1 MLNITNGKGVNNYM
15 VITDFKGKRIDYIN
29 NWPNSEPF
37 EIEKKYYA
45 IVDKIKQKNGSIFK
59 PFCLVRN
66 DDVIYNKTV
75 SFMIEALDQLNKY
88 PNFSYEFLFK
98 GYDCFLDKYYVS
110 NLNITDKNKNLCNN
124 EWKNIIDSNG
134 KLKISVEK
142 LLSVIPVKACQYLYI
157 RITDHTGD
165 NQPYK
170 RISTGIS
177 GGTSTSSI
185 KIKEIVDAIE
195 GKYGIDYANY
205 ANSIRKASLLYRY
218 ILKNDIVIINK
229 TYTIATDDKLNIL
242 VSGFLYTLRN
252 DIMHGSSIAITKSSK
267 TTLGTY
273 AIDYYAFLL
282 LYYLLIMLI
291 INCFPS
297 DYSTDVYDR
306 LADNIIENLNT
317 YVEMFG
323 KNIEN

>member
-1 MLNITNGKGVNNYM
+1 MSS
-15 VITDFKGKRIDYIN
+15 TDFKKKRIEYMN

-45 IVDKIKQKNGSIFK
+45 LVDKVKRTKGTIFK
-59 PFCLVRN
+59 PFRLLQN
-66 DDVIYNKTV
+66 DDVTYNKTV
-75 SFMIEALDQLNKY
+75 SFIIEALDQLDKY

-98 GYDCFLDKYYVS
+98 AYDCFLDKYYILNS
-110 NLNITDKNKNLCNN
+110 NITDKNKQLCDN
-124 EWKNIIDSNG
+124 EWKNIINSNLN
-134 KLKISVEK
+134 LKISIEK
-142 LLSVIPVKACQYLYI
+142 LMSIIPVKACQYLYI

-177 GGTSTSSI
+177 GTSNGSSI
-185 KIKEIVDAIE
+185 KRKEMLDAIE
-195 GKYGIDYANY
+195 KKYGIDYGNY

-218 ILKNDIVIINK
+218 ILKNDIVTVDKSYVI
-229 TYTIATDDKLNIL
+229 TMDDRLNIL

-282 LYYLLIMLI
+282 LYNLLIILI
-291 INCFPS
+291 INYFSS
-297 DYSTDVYDR
+297 DYSKDIYDR
-306 LADNIIENLNT
+306 LADNIIENLDM
-317 YVEMFG
+317 YVELFG

>member
-1 MLNITNGKGVNNYM
+1 MKKGMINYM
-15 VITDFKGKRIDYIN
+15 ATVDFKEKRIEYIN

-45 IVDKIKQKNGSIFK
+45 IVNKVKQKRGTIFK

-98 GYDCFLDKYYVS
+98 GYDCFLNKYYLS
-110 NLNITDKNKNLCNN
+110 TLNITDKNKKLCDN

-170 RISTGIS
+170 RISTNIS
-177 GGTSTSSI
+177 GGSSSSSI
-185 KIKEIVDAIE
+185 KRKEILDAIE
-195 GKYGIDYANY
+195 GKYGIDYGNY

-218 ILKNDIVIINK
+218 ILKNDTVVINK
-229 TYTIATDDKLNIL
+229 SYAISTDDKLNIL

-291 INCFPS
+291 INCFPG
-297 DYSTDVYDR
+297 DYSTDIYDR
-306 LADNIIENLNT
+306 LADNIIENINT

>member
-1 MLNITNGKGVNNYM
+1 
-15 VITDFKGKRIDYIN
+15 
-29 NWPNSEPF
+29 
-37 EIEKKYYA
+37 
-45 IVDKIKQKNGSIFK
+45 
-59 PFCLVRN
+59 
-66 DDVIYNKTV
+66 
-75 SFMIEALDQLNKY
+75 MIEALDQLNKY

-98 GYDCFLDKYYVS
+98 AYDCFLDKYYS
-110 NLNITDKNKNLCNN
+110 LNDNITDKNKKLCDN
-124 EWKNIIDSNG
+124 EWKNIIDSNV
-134 KLKISVEK
+134 KLKSSFERLV
-142 LLSVIPVKACQYLYI
+142 SVIPVKACQYLYI
-157 RITDHTGD
+157 RITNHMGE

-177 GGTSTSSI
+177 GGSSI
-185 KIKEIVDAIE
+185 ASIKRKEIVDAIE
-195 GKYGIDYANY
+195 GKYGIDYENY
-205 ANSIRKASLLYRY
+205 ANTIRKASLLYRY
-218 ILKNDIVIINK
+218 ILKNDMVNIDKSYNI
-229 TYTIATDDKLNIL
+229 TTDDRLNIL

-291 INCFPS
+291 INCFPN
-297 DYSTDVYDR
+297 DYSTEIYDK
-306 LADNIIENLNT
+306 LADNIIENVNI